1 MDQYSHLLFTE
12 ILEYHV
18 VPHTE
23 YSAGLYNREYLR
35 TLDTYHDVIRLG
47 VSSELIYV

>member
-1 MDQYSHLLFTE
+1 MNANFVE

-23 YSAGLYNREYLR
+23 YSAGLYNREHLA
-35 TLDTYHDVIRLG
+35 TLDSHHDVIRLG
-47 VSSELIYV
+47 VSKY